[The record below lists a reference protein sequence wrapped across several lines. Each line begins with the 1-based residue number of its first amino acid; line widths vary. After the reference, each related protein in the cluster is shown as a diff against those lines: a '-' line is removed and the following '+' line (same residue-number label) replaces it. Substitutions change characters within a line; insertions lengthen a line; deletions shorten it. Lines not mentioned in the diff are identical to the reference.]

1 MTNEKDYEKSKVDED
16 GVEYY
21 APEMGAPDALKIPD
35 QETEDTDEFETK
47 LDARVVFQR
56 IAKDLYKYPT
66 SAIRELI
73 VNAIGHGAR
82 KANEKYG
89 TKNGAYVDIHLH
101 PSDRK
106 LVITDVNGMGMS
118 YQHIK
123 NLMAFVGRSGNL
135 DSKTAGQFGMGF
147 FSFLKIA
154 ENCLVHSRVRDAY
167 DYQGKQVKAF
177 SFLNQGGWQWQKLNK
192 TDEDVPLEKPGTQ
205 IRLTL
210 NEDITIEQ
218 VIETI
223 ENVSRYQDVKVKLYL
238 DGETENIAAGEYEL
252 EQFPD
257 LKDVHGENP
266 EQEVIELDD
275 EDVYFRAVMY
285 KDEWEGLSH
294 DGAKVTLL
302 ANVPIDM
309 DESFIPRFSGYV
321 LNVKNERKFVPLPD
335 RERLAVK
342 SEEMLKEKLEK
353 LFKSHFSNI
362 VATNAEELD
371 DVPMK
376 YPVLFMRN
384 LRITDYLQ
392 ESTRQFVGMLLDHH
406 VNTIRYEIGKDG
418 KGNEVV
424 VSTDNG
430 ADHNLNHV
438 LAYRKNCIIVHNK
451 NMSPIA
457 AIHKWCL
464 DNKKPVKSYIRITD
478 KLSQVT
484 KDLIEEWG
492 IPKSKDFIKEHK
504 IYVKSSGGR
513 SGAVPEGIPMHY
525 RDGRHEIVRA
535 SDLND
540 IEFSNTFWT
549 KGKLTP
555 WAKIT
560 SNKDG
565 YDSGEYRFAKY
576 LKSMNEWVE
585 ENEQGRLTVASL
597 ATLQDFKV
605 YGQGEDG
612 LVEEINMSKWLSNY
626 DSNRNWNHLKLITIE
641 PNILEDPEA
650 LEKLFDA
657 ESYTHKNGQT
667 KSAVILVLDDPHVRM
682 IDTNGDSVSEEYS
695 EHFKFIMHLM
705 AEVKSNKELRD
716 DIEENQK
723 GGMKLLEKNPFYKA
737 IDEGKVY
744 GIPKHSEPASKVSAY
759 VKYNVGLD
767 YKPYGILCKDWE
779 KKWSQWQYSMEGFAS
794 ICKQLKTSK
803 VLSEDQ
809 TQFVIHG
816 LFNFS
821 RWDGQELV
829 SGARSYSDNPNPKL
843 GDHSKQFFKRIGK
856 LLPEKRVD
864 NDEQLEMLFSI
875 KKSIKAI
882 KKAMDDK
889 TRTEDDK
896 ILSSKSAYRSF
907 ISEAVV
913 PLLNQ
918 MQSCIPLTNSLEPYL
933 HHMVTENVQVLESK
947 EHAISLRLNETSK
960 FRETQSLIELHTNLS
975 LKDIEIDGESL
986 VMRFKPSDEIGKSHE
1001 YRDGE
1006 FKLNCPC
1013 GCNNFTNVIYNRTSD
1028 FENSEN
1034 EDEEDDD

>member
-1 MTNEKDYEKSKVDED
+1 MTDNKDHSKSKTDED

-21 APEMGAPDALKIPD
+21 APDMGAPDVLNIPD
-35 QETEDTDEFETK
+35 QEAEDTDEFETK

-89 TKNGAYVDIHLH
+89 KKNGAYVDIHLH

-106 LVITDVNGMGMS
+106 LVITDVNGMGMT

-154 ENCLVHSRVRDAY
+154 ENCLVHSLVRDPY
-167 DYQGKQVKAF
+167 DYQGKKVRAF

-192 TDEDVPLEKPGTQ
+192 TDGDVPLDKPGTQ

-210 NEDITIEQ
+210 NDDITIEQ

-223 ENVSRYQDVKVKLYL
+223 QNVSRYQDVPVKLYL
-238 DGETENIAAGEYEL
+238 DGETESIAAGEYEI

-257 LKDVHGENP
+257 LKDVHEDKP
-266 EQEVIELDD
+266 DQEVIELDD

-285 KDEWEGLSH
+285 KNEWDGLAH

-309 DESFIPRFSGYV
+309 DKSYIPRFSGYV
-321 LNVKNERKFVPLPD
+321 LNVKNERKYVPLPD

-353 LFKSHFSNI
+353 LFTSHFSNI
-362 VATNAEELD
+362 IATNADEFEKL
-371 DVPMK
+371 PMK
-376 YPVLFMRN
+376 LPVLFMRN
-384 LRITDYLQ
+384 LRITDYFQ
-392 ESTRQFVGMLLDHH
+392 ESTRQFVTMMLDHY
-406 VNTIRYEIGKDG
+406 VKTIKYETGKDS

-424 VSTDNG
+424 VKTKNG
-430 ADHNLNHV
+430 ADHNLNQV
-438 LAYRKNCIIVHNK
+438 LAYRKDCIIVHNK

-464 DNKKPVKSYIRITD
+464 DNKKPVKNYIRLTD
-478 KLSQVT
+478 KLSQTT
-484 KDLIEEWG
+484 KDLIEEWN

-504 IYVKSSGGR
+504 IYVKATGDR

-525 RDGRHEIVRA
+525 RDSRHKIVRA

-540 IEFSNTFWT
+540 IEFDNTFWT

-565 YDSGEYRFAKY
+565 YDTGEYRFAKY

-605 YGQGEDG
+605 YGQNDDGE
-612 LVEEINMSKWLSNY
+612 VEEINMSKWLANY
-626 DSNRNWNHLKLITIE
+626 KTNERWNRFSLYTIE
-641 PNILEDPEA
+641 ESVLEDEQA
-650 LEKLFDA
+650 LEKLFASHSYSA
-657 ESYTHKNGQT
+657 EGNIRRS
-667 KSAVILVLDDPHVRM
+667 SVILITEDPHINMVN
-682 IDTNGDSVSEEYS
+682 TNGETVSKNYT
-695 EHFKFIMHLM
+695 EHFKFLIHLM
-705 AEVKSNKELRD
+705 NEVKSNKELRD
-716 DIEENQK
+716 DIEVNQK
-723 GGMKLLEKNPFYKA
+723 GALKQLEKNPFYKA
-737 IDEGKVY
+737 VNSNIVY
-744 GIPKHSEPASKVSAY
+744 DVPRNSEPASKVSDF
-759 VKYNVGLD
+759 VKHKVGLD
-767 YKPYGILCKDWE
+767 YRPYGIFCKAWE
-779 KKWSQWQYSMEGFAS
+779 NKWSQWQYNMEGFES
-794 ICKQLKTSK
+794 ICRQLNESK
-803 VLSEDQ
+803 LLTDDQ
-809 TQFVIHG
+809 TSFVIHG
-816 LFNFS
+816 LFSYN

-829 SGARSYSDNPNPKL
+829 SGIRSYHDDNDPKL
-843 GDHSKQFFKRIGK
+843 DSHSKQFFKRIGQ
-856 LLPEKRVD
+856 LLPKKR
-864 NDEQLEMLFSI
+864 ESEGQELELLFNI
-875 KKSIKAI
+875 KKSIKAF

-896 ILSSKSAYRSF
+896 ILNSKSSYRTF
-907 ISEAVV
+907 INEAVY

-918 MQSCIPLTNSLEPYL
+918 IQSCIPLTNSLEPYL
-933 HHMVTENVQVLESK
+933 HHMVTEDVQVVKSK
-947 EHAISLRLNETSK
+947 PRAITLSLNDTSK
-960 FRETQSLIELHTNLS
+960 FKETQTLIELHTNLS
-975 LKDIEIDGESL
+975 LKDIGIDDKSL
-986 VMRFKPSDEIGKSHE
+986 VMEFKPSEVGASHE
-1001 YRDGE
+1001 YRNGE
-1006 FKLNCPC
+1006 YKLNCPC
-1013 GCNNFTNVIYNRTSD
+1013 GCNNYTDITYNRTSD
-1028 FENSEN
+1028 FDSDV